1 MGHWKSTFLIS
12 TVTDRMS
19 SGQTNF
25 PPPAYPVTGDFIF
38 ENKQVQNAANT
49 VYESKAA
56 YDAANA
62 AKGKKYQ
69 FKTDRERMQ
78 YLIGRQGRVVHSTV
92 VPTPPLMVGGTVVD
106 GSVVLNWQPPLK
118 SEAPVLYY
126 KVVSSPPTTTVLSVT
141 APAIITG
148 LTTGV
153 SYTFSVYAK
162 NVAGFS
168 LPGVSAPITVAT
180 APSPPRNVVATAG
193 DAVALITW
201 DPPVTDGGS
210 TITAYVVRSSTNVT
224 RTQLSS
230 NPNSLVFSPL
240 TNGTSYTFTVTARNA
255 IGDSDPSVA
264 SNSVTPTAP
273 VPQTVYADLS
283 GIVFNGSTSYQNT
296 FTFTETKNLT
306 VSLINVDP
314 SISLAT
320 HIGFLATVPNT
331 LLSPTDTYTLIDP
344 SYTPSVTYVIY
355 NSNQYTQIYSNE
367 PAGNIHTTTQIVVTF
382 ANPISTITF
391 NID

>member
-126 KVVSSPPTTTVLSVT
+126 KVVSNPPTTTVLSVT

-230 NPNSLVFSPL
+230 NPNALVFSPL
-240 TNGTSYTFTVTARNA
+240 TNGTAYTFTVVAQNA
-255 IGDSDPSVA
+255 IGDSDPSV
-264 SNSVTPTAP
+264 
-273 VPQTVYADLS
+273 D
-283 GIVFNGSTSYQNT
+283 
-296 FTFTETKNLT
+296 
-306 VSLINVDP
+306 
-314 SISLAT
+314 
-320 HIGFLATVPNT
+320 
-331 LLSPTDTYTLIDP
+331 
-344 SYTPSVTYVIY
+344 
-355 NSNQYTQIYSNE
+355 
-367 PAGNIHTTTQIVVTF
+367 
-382 ANPISTITF
+382 
-391 NID
+391 

>member
-1 MGHWKSTFLIS
+1 
-12 TVTDRMS
+12 
-19 SGQTNF
+19 
-25 PPPAYPVTGDFIF
+25 
-38 ENKQVQNAANT
+38 
-49 VYESKAA
+49 
-56 YDAANA
+56 
-62 AKGKKYQ
+62 
-69 FKTDRERMQ
+69 MQ

-92 VPTPPLMVGGTVVD
+92 VPTPPLMVGGSLEN
-106 GSVVLNWQPPLK
+106 GSIILNWQPPLK